1 MLTCIDVKFFFN
13 SVRLGLSS
21 SANILQIAD
30 FALRVTWDQ
39 ALFSFRF
46 ENYIPP
52 GKAKRKESLIQTF
65 YDTST
70 AHFFDGLTFAESAY
84 QNYFRCLFF

>member
-1 MLTCIDVKFFFN
+1 MLTSIDVKFILD
-13 SVRLGLSS
+13 SACLGLFS

-46 ENYIPP
+46 ENYIPA

-65 YDTST
+65 YETS
-70 AHFFDGLTFAESAY
+70 AVHFLDGLTFAESAY
-84 QNYFRCLFF
+84 QNYFCC